1 MYFYTLKL
9 FLKGDIVRNLF
20 FFRGGLYI
28 SFSLYFSFADLSSAV
43 ANELKTYEGPL
54 HRSQALSVAEVRATR
69 PSTAEK

>member
-9 FLKGDIVRNLF
+9 FLKADIVRNLF
-20 FFRGGLYI
+20 FFFRGGLYI
-28 SFSLYFSFADLSSAV
+28 FFSLYFSFAV

>member
-9 FLKGDIVRNLF
+9 FLKADIVRNLF
-20 FFRGGLYI
+20 VFRGGLYI
-28 SFSLYFSFADLSSAV
+28 SFSLYFSFAV